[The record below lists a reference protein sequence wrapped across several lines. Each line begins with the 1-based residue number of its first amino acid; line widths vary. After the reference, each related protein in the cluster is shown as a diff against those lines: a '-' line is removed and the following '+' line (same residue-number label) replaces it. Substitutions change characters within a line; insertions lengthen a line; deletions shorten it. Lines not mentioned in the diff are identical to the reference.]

1 MPILANM
8 STMTV
13 GTFHAL
19 SAPAQTEIILQHGEA
34 LKYEIHLSI
43 YQPINQLS
51 PTEGRSELRLLTTSI
66 QSFKLLLRE
75 LPIVAYL
82 VTAKGGSGVATGR

>member
-1 MPILANM
+1 M

-13 GTFHAL
+13 RTFHAL

-43 YQPINQLS
+43 YQRLKSMKP
-51 PTEGRSELRLLTTSI
+51 SENRKTNVPVPVKKNHHEI
-66 QSFKLLLRE
+66 QSR
-75 LPIVAYL
+75 
-82 VTAKGGSGVATGR
+82 T